1 MSPSTAIKA
10 GPREWG
16 GLAVLSLPTV
26 LLGLDVTVLYLA
38 LPSLAQD
45 LRPNGTEEL
54 WIMDA
59 YGFLIAGF
67 LITMGTLGDRIGRR
81 KLLMIGAAAFGAVSV
96 VAAYSGSA
104 EMLIAAR
111 AALGIAGATLMPS
124 TLALI
129 SNMFTDLRQRSLAI
143 GVWATSFALG
153 MALGPVVGGAMLDHF
168 WWGSAFLLAVPVAVV
183 LLVAAPVLIP
193 EYRAPQNGRFD
204 LLSVGL
210 SLLAIL
216 PVIYAVKRF
225 AKDGIGVPTLTATVL
240 GLVFAVLFV
249 RRQGKLESPL
259 LDVRLFTNR
268 TFSAA
273 LSVLLV
279 GLVGVGGSM
288 LLITQQLQLVEDLAP
303 VEAGLWMGPPALMM
317 FVAAIGAP
325 LVARRVP
332 PGIVVA
338 VTLALSTLGYVLL
351 TQVDSSGGIALMVIG
366 FGLVYLGLGAIAA
379 LGTDLVVGAAPPE
392 KAGSASAMSETV
404 QELGLALGV
413 AVLGSLATAVY
424 RGRIDDKIP
433 AGTPSDVAD
442 TAGDSLAGASSAA
455 DRMPAGWFDQAKEAA
470 TSGLNVAMLVAAV
483 CTLVLAFLS
492 AVVLRH
498 VGLIGDEESGD
509 VAGDGSDGPGDRS
522 DGSGDERGTGTG
534 TGSGSGTESV
544 SGASPGDGYGTGRRA
559 GEGGAAVGGPAARSE
574 V

>member
-1 MSPSTAIKA
+1 MSTATA
-10 GPREWG
+10 GGAGAREWG
-16 GLAVLSLPTV
+16 GLAVLSLPTM

-38 LPSLAQD
+38 LPSLAED
-45 LRPNGTEEL
+45 LHPSGTEEL

-81 KLLMIGAAAFGAVSV
+81 RLLMIGTAAFGAVSV
-96 VAAYSGSA
+96 LAAWSTSA
-104 EMLIAAR
+104 EMLIVAR

-129 SNMFTDLRQRSLAI
+129 TDMFADERRRSVAI

-153 MALGPVVGGAMLDHF
+153 MALGPVVGGAMLNHF
-168 WWGSAFLLAVPVAVV
+168 WWGSAFLLAVPVAAV
-183 LLVAAPVLIP
+183 LLVAAPLLIP
-193 EYRAPQNGRFD
+193 EYRAPYSGRLD
-204 LLSVGL
+204 LPSVGL
-210 SLLAIL
+210 SLVAIL

-225 AKDGIGVPTLTATVL
+225 AEDGPDAAAIAAALVGA
-240 GLVFAVLFV
+240 VFAVMFV
-249 RRQGKLESPL
+249 RRQGKLASPL
-259 LDVRLFTNR
+259 LDMRLFADR

-288 LLITQQLQLVEDLAP
+288 LLITQQLQLVEELPP
-303 VEAGLWMGPPALMM
+303 VEAGLWMGPPALLM
-317 FVAAIGAP
+317 FLAAIGAP
-325 LVARRVP
+325 LAARRVP

-338 VTLALSTLGYVLL
+338 VTLALSVVGYVLL
-351 TQVDSSGGIALMVIG
+351 ARVDASDGVTPIVTG
-366 FGLVYLGLGAIAA
+366 FALVYLGLGAIAA

-424 RGRIDDKIP
+424 RGRIDGEIP
-433 AGTPSDVAD
+433 AGTPSEVARS
-442 TAGDSLAGASSAA
+442 AGDSLAGAASSAP
-455 DRMPAGWFDQAKEAA
+455 RMPDGWFDAAREAA
-470 TSGLNVAMLVAAV
+470 TAGLNTAMSVAAG
-483 CTLVLAFLS
+483 CTVVLCLLS

-498 VGLIGDEESGD
+498 VGVIGGDEPRGD
-509 VAGDGSDGPGDRS
+509 SEA
-522 DGSGDERGTGTG
+522 
-534 TGSGSGTESV
+534 
-544 SGASPGDGYGTGRRA
+544 
-559 GEGGAAVGGPAARSE
+559 GPAEQAGSRA
-574 V
+574 

>member
-1 MSPSTAIKA
+1 MSTTTARRA
-10 GPREWG
+10 GAREWG

-38 LPSLAQD
+38 LPSLAED
-45 LRPNGTEEL
+45 LRPSGIEEL

-81 KLLMIGAAAFGAVSV
+81 KLLLIGAAAFGAVSV
-96 VAAYSGSA
+96 LAAYSNSA

-129 SNMFTDLRQRSLAI
+129 SNMFTDQRQRSLAI

-153 MALGPVVGGAMLDHF
+153 MALGPLVGGVMLDHF
-168 WWGSAFLLAVPVAVV
+168 WWGSAFLLAVPVALV
-183 LLVAAPVLIP
+183 LLLAAPVLIP
-193 EYRAPQNGRFD
+193 EYRAPQSGRFD
-204 LLSVGL
+204 LLSVAL
-210 SLLAIL
+210 SLIAIL

-225 AKDGIGVPTLTATVL
+225 AKDGLGIPTIVATVI

-249 RRQGKLESPL
+249 RRQGKLPSPL

-288 LLITQQLQLVEDLAP
+288 LLITQQLQLVEELP
-303 VEAGLWMGPPALMM
+303 PLEAGMWMGPPALMM
-317 FVAAIGAP
+317 FLAAIGAP
-325 LVARRVP
+325 LAARRVP
-332 PGIVVA
+332 PGTVVA
-338 VTLALSTLGYVLL
+338 ATLTLSMVGYLLL
-351 TQVDSSGGIALMVIG
+351 TQVDASGGIALMVIG

-379 LGTDLVVGAAPPE
+379 LGTHLVVGAAPPE

-413 AVLGSLATAVY
+413 AILGSLATAVY
-424 RGRIDDKIP
+424 RNRIDDEIP
-433 AGTPSDVAD
+433 AGTPSKVAD
-442 TAGDSLAGASSAA
+442 VAGDSLVGAASSAHQ
-455 DRMPAGWFDQAKEAA
+455 MPAGWLDKAQEAA
-470 TSGLNVAMLVAAV
+470 TSGLNIAMLVAAV
-483 CTLVLAFLS
+483 CTLVLSVLS

-498 VGLIGDEESGD
+498 VGIIGGDEPEN
-509 VAGDGSDGPGDRS
+509 
-522 DGSGDERGTGTG
+522 DE
-534 TGSGSGTESV
+534 
-544 SGASPGDGYGTGRRA
+544 
-559 GEGGAAVGGPAARSE
+559 AVPAEPARPPQPQNP
-574 V
+574 

>member
-1 MSPSTAIKA
+1 MSASTVRGAGPRKGA

-38 LPSLAQD
+38 LPSLAED
-45 LRPNGTEEL
+45 LRPSGTETL

-96 VAAYSGSA
+96 VAAYSGST
-104 EMLIAAR
+104 ELLIAAR

-124 TLALI
+124 TLSLI
-129 SNMFTDLRQRSLAI
+129 SNMFIDPRQRSLAI

-153 MALGPVVGGAMLDHF
+153 MALGPVVGGAMLARF
-168 WWGSAFLLAVPVAVV
+168 WWGSAFLLAVPVAIV

-193 EYRAPQNGRFD
+193 EYRAPRRGRFD
-204 LLSVGL
+204 LLSVAL
-210 SLLAIL
+210 SLVAIL
-216 PVIYAVKRF
+216 PVVYAVKRG
-225 AKDGIGVPTLTATVL
+225 AKDGPEAPVL
-240 GLVFAVLFV
+240 VALVTGLVFAGLFV
-249 RRQGKLESPL
+249 RRQTGLASPL

-288 LLITQQLQLVEDLAP
+288 LLITQQLQLVEGLPP

-317 FVAAIGAP
+317 LMAAIGAP

-338 VTLALSTLGYVLL
+338 VTLVLSTVGYLLL
-351 TQVDSSGGIALMVIG
+351 TQVGTKGGIPLIVTG
-366 FGLVYLGLGAIAA
+366 FGLIYLGLGAIAA

-413 AVLGSLATAVY
+413 AILGSLATAVY
-424 RGRIDDKIP
+424 RGRVGDEFP
-433 AGTPSDVAD
+433 AGTPDEVAEA
-442 TAGDSLAGASSAA
+442 AGDSLAGASSSVNEL
-455 DRMPAGWFDQAKEAA
+455 PAGWLDQAEEAA
-470 TSGLNVAMLVAAV
+470 TSGLNTAMLVAA
-483 CTLVLAFLS
+483 CGTLVLAFLS

-498 VGLIGDEESGD
+498 IGVIGGDE
-509 VAGDGSDGPGDRS
+509 PGAPEAVPGEPARS
-522 DGSGDERGTGTG
+522 D
-534 TGSGSGTESV
+534 V
-544 SGASPGDGYGTGRRA
+544 
-559 GEGGAAVGGPAARSE
+559 
-574 V
+574 

>member
-1 MSPSTAIKA
+1 MSASTVHRA

-26 LLGLDVTVLYLA
+26 LLGLDVTVLYVA
-38 LPSLAQD
+38 LPSLAED
-45 LRPNGTEEL
+45 LRPSGAEAL

-96 VAAYSGSA
+96 VAAYSDST
-104 EMLIAAR
+104 ELLIAAR

-129 SNMFTDLRQRSLAI
+129 SNMFADPRQRSLAI

-153 MALGPVVGGAMLDHF
+153 MALGPVVGGAMLSQF
-168 WWGSAFLLAVPVAVV
+168 WWGSAFLLAVPVAIV
-183 LLVAAPVLIP
+183 LLVAAPMLIP
-193 EYRAPQNGRFD
+193 EYRAPRSGRFD
-204 LLSVGL
+204 LLSVVL
-210 SLLAIL
+210 SLIAIL

-225 AKDGIGVPTLTATVL
+225 AKDGPDAPTIVAALIGLL
-240 GLVFAVLFV
+240 FAAVFV
-249 RRQGKLESPL
+249 RRQGRLTSPL
-259 LDVRLFTNR
+259 LDVRLFRDR

-279 GLVGVGGSM
+279 GLIGVGGSL
-288 LLITQQLQLVEDLAP
+288 LLITQQLQLVEGLP
-303 VEAGLWMGPPALMM
+303 PIEAGLWMGPPALMM

-338 VTLALSTLGYVLL
+338 ATLALSTVGYALL
-351 TQVDSSGGIALMVIG
+351 TQVDATGGIALIVIG

-413 AVLGSLATAVY
+413 AILGSLATAVY
-424 RGRIDDKIP
+424 RGRVGDAIP
-433 AGTPSDVAD
+433 AGTPAD
-442 TAGDSLAGASSAA
+442 AAEAAGDSLAGAAA
-455 DRMPAGWFDQAKEAA
+455 LGERMPVGWLDQAEEAA
-470 TSGLNVAMLVAAV
+470 TSGLNTAMLVAAV
-483 CTLVLAFLS
+483 GTLVLSVLS

-498 VGLIGDEESGD
+498 IGVIGGDEPESEEAAPGEP
-509 VAGDGSDGPGDRS
+509 AG
-522 DGSGDERGTGTG
+522 
-534 TGSGSGTESV
+534 
-544 SGASPGDGYGTGRRA
+544 A
-559 GEGGAAVGGPAARSE
+559 E

>member
-1 MSPSTAIKA
+1 MSTSTVRRA

-38 LPSLAQD
+38 LPSLAED
-45 LRPNGTEEL
+45 LGPSGTEEL

-96 VAAYSGSA
+96 LAAFSNSA

-129 SNMFTDLRQRSLAI
+129 SNMFADQRQRSLAI
-143 GVWATSFALG
+143 GVWATCFALG

-168 WWGSAFLLAVPVAVV
+168 WWGSAFLLAVPVVVV
-183 LLVAAPVLIP
+183 LLVAAPMLIP
-193 EYRAPQNGRFD
+193 EYRAPQSGRFD
-204 LLSVGL
+204 LLSVVL
-210 SLLAIL
+210 SLVAIL
-216 PVIYAVKRF
+216 PVIYAVKRV
-225 AKDGIGVPTLTATVL
+225 AKDGLGVITIVATVIGV
-240 GLVFAVLFV
+240 VFAVLFV
-249 RRQGKLESPL
+249 RRQGKLANPL
-259 LDVRLFTNR
+259 LDVRLFADR

-279 GLVGVGGSM
+279 GLIGVGGAM
-288 LLITQQLQLVEDLAP
+288 LLITQQLQLVEDLP
-303 VEAGLWMGPPALMM
+303 PIEAGLWMGPPALMM

-325 LVARRVP
+325 LVSRRVP

-338 VTLALSTLGYVLL
+338 VTLALSTVGYALL
-351 TQVDSSGGIALMVIG
+351 TQVNVTGGIALIVIG
-366 FGLVYLGLGAIAA
+366 FGLVYFGLGAIAA

-413 AVLGSLATAVY
+413 ATLGSLATAIY
-424 RGRIDDKIP
+424 RGHIDDKIP
-433 AGTPSDVAD
+433 AGTPSDVAEA
-442 TAGDSLAGASSAA
+442 AGDSLAGASSSGSQ
-455 DRMPAGWFDQAKEAA
+455 MPAGWLDQAKEAA

-483 CTLVLAFLS
+483 CTLVLSFLS

-498 VGLIGDEESGD
+498 VGIIGDDEPEAD
-509 VAGDGSDGPGDRS
+509 EAVPVEPAG
-522 DGSGDERGTGTG
+522 
-534 TGSGSGTESV
+534 
-544 SGASPGDGYGTGRRA
+544 
-559 GEGGAAVGGPAARSE
+559 SE

>member
-1 MSPSTAIKA
+1 MSTTTVRRA
-10 GPREWG
+10 GAREWG

-38 LPSLAQD
+38 LPSLAED
-45 LRPNGTEEL
+45 LHPRGTEEL

-59 YGFLIAGF
+59 YGFMIAGS

-81 KLLMIGAAAFGAVSV
+81 RLLMTGAAAFGAVSV
-96 VAAYSGSA
+96 LAAYSNSA

-129 SNMFTDLRQRSLAI
+129 SNMFTDQRQRSLAI

-153 MALGPVVGGAMLDHF
+153 MALGPVVGGAMLNHF
-168 WWGSAFLLAVPVAVV
+168 WWGSAFLLAVPVAIV

-193 EYRAPQNGRFD
+193 EYRAPQSGRFD
-204 LLSVGL
+204 PLSVVL
-210 SLLAIL
+210 SLTAIL

-225 AKDGIGVPTLTATVL
+225 AKDGPDAPTIAAAVIGLA
-240 GLVFAVLFV
+240 FAVLFV
-249 RRQGKLESPL
+249 RRQGKLASPL
-259 LDVRLFTNR
+259 LDVRLFTDR

-288 LLITQQLQLVEDLAP
+288 LLITQQLQFVEDLP
-303 VEAGLWMGPPALMM
+303 PIEAGLWMGPPALLM
-317 FVAAIGAP
+317 FLAAIGAP

-338 VTLALSTLGYVLL
+338 ATLALSMVGYVLL
-351 TQVDSSGGIALMVIG
+351 TQVDASGGIALMVIG

-379 LGTDLVVGAAPPE
+379 LGTGLVVGAAPPE

-413 AVLGSLATAVY
+413 AILGSLATAVY
-424 RGRIDDKIP
+424 RNRIDDEIP
-433 AGTPSDVAD
+433 AGTPSKVAD
-442 TAGDSLAGASSAA
+442 AAGDSLAGAVSSAHQL
-455 DRMPAGWFDQAKEAA
+455 PAGWLDHAKEAA
-470 TSGLNVAMLVAAV
+470 TSGMNTAMLVAAV
-483 CTLVLAFLS
+483 CTLVLSFLS

-498 VGLIGDEESGD
+498 VGTIGADEPE
-509 VAGDGSDGPGDRS
+509 A
-522 DGSGDERGTGTG
+522 DE
-534 TGSGSGTESV
+534 
-544 SGASPGDGYGTGRRA
+544 AL
-559 GEGGAAVGGPAARSE
+559 PAEPARSE
-574 V
+574 VRPPPDPHPWPATGGDAGAGGVSGPGPSATHRPPPPRAACPPATDRGWWSRKTS

>member
-1 MSPSTAIKA
+1 MTTTTVRGA
-10 GPREWG
+10 GAREWG

-38 LPSLAQD
+38 LPSLAED
-45 LRPNGTEEL
+45 LLPSGAQEL

-67 LITMGTLGDRIGRR
+67 LLTMGTLGDRIGRR
-81 KLLMIGAAAFGAVSV
+81 RLLMIGAAAFGIVSV
-96 VAAYSGSA
+96 LAAWSTSA
-104 EMLIAAR
+104 ELLIVAR

-129 SNMFTDLRQRSLAI
+129 SNMFADQRQRSLAI

-153 MALGPVVGGAMLDHF
+153 MALGPVVGGVMLDHF
-168 WWGSAFLLAVPVAVV
+168 WWGSVFLLAVPVAIV

-193 EYRAPQNGRFD
+193 EYRAPRSGRFD
-204 LLSVGL
+204 LLGVAL
-210 SLLAIL
+210 SLTAIL
-216 PVIYAVKRF
+216 PVVYAVKRF
-225 AKDGIGVPTLTATVL
+225 AEDGFDVPTIAAALIGA
-240 GLVFAVLFV
+240 VFAVLFV
-249 RRQGKLESPL
+249 RRQAGLANPL
-259 LDVRLFTNR
+259 LDVGLFADR

-288 LLITQQLQLVEDLAP
+288 LLITQQLQFVEGLPP
-303 VEAGLWMGPPALMM
+303 VEAGLWMGPPALLM
-317 FVAAIGAP
+317 FLAAIGSP

-338 VTLALSTLGYVLL
+338 ATLALSTVGYVLL
-351 TQVDSSGGIALMVIG
+351 ALVDASDGLALMVVG

-379 LGTDLVVGAAPPE
+379 LGTDLVVGAAPAE

-424 RGRIDDKIP
+424 RDRVDDTLP
-433 AGTPSDVAD
+433 AGVPSEVAD
-442 TAGDSLAGASSAA
+442 VAGDSLAGAVSSAQ
-455 DRMPAGWFDQAKEAA
+455 RMPAGWLDHAKEAA
-470 TSGLNVAMLVAAV
+470 TSGMNTAMIVAAA
-483 CTLVLAFLS
+483 CTLLLSFLS
-492 AVVLRH
+492 AVVLRR
-498 VGLIGDEESGD
+498 VGVIGGDAPESDTAESDGD
-509 VAGDGSDGPGDRS
+509 VSETGRDVSETGGEDPETDGEGPETDGVSATPGPPSSRS
-522 DGSGDERGTGTG
+522 SRRPGPFR
-534 TGSGSGTESV
+534 
-544 SGASPGDGYGTGRRA
+544 GASR
-559 GEGGAAVGGPAARSE
+559 
-574 V
+574 

>member
-1 MSPSTAIKA
+1 MSTTTVRRA
-10 GPREWG
+10 GARQWT

-38 LPSLAQD
+38 LPSLAED
-45 LRPNGTEEL
+45 LRPSGTEEL

-81 KLLMIGAAAFGAVSV
+81 RLLMTGAAAFGAVSV
-96 VAAYSGSA
+96 LAAYSPSA
-104 EMLIAAR
+104 ETLIAAR

-129 SNMFTDLRQRSLAI
+129 SNMFADQRRRSLAI
-143 GVWATSFALG
+143 GIWATSFALG
-153 MALGPVVGGAMLDHF
+153 MALGPVVGGVMLDHF
-168 WWGSAFLLAVPVAVV
+168 WWGSVFLLAVPVAIV
-183 LLVAAPVLIP
+183 LLVAAPLLIP
-193 EYRAPQNGRFD
+193 EYRAPHSGRFD
-204 LLSVGL
+204 LLGVAL
-210 SLLAIL
+210 SLTAIL

-225 AKDGIGVPTLTATVL
+225 AEDGPGVPVITATVT

-249 RRQGKLESPL
+249 RRQGRLASPL
-259 LDVRLFTNR
+259 LDVRLFSDR

-273 LSVLLV
+273 LGVLLA

-288 LLITQQLQLVEDLAP
+288 LLITQQLQLVEGLPA
-303 VEAGLWMGPPALMM
+303 VEAGLWMGPPAMMM
-317 FVAAIGAP
+317 FLAAIGAP

-338 VTLALSTLGYVLL
+338 TALALSTVGYVLL
-351 TQVDSSGGIALMVIG
+351 AQVDASGGIALMVTG

-413 AVLGSLATAVY
+413 AILGSLATAVY
-424 RGRIDDKIP
+424 RGRIGDEIP
-433 AGTPSDVAD
+433 AGTPPEVAD
-442 TAGDSLAGASSAA
+442 VAGDSLAGAVSSAH
-455 DRMPAGWFDQAKEAA
+455 RMPAGWLDQAREAA
-470 TSGLNVAMLVAAV
+470 TSGLNTAMLVAAV
-483 CTLVLAFLS
+483 CALVLSVLS

-498 VGLIGDEESGD
+498 VGTVGGGDDGPESGEA
-509 VAGDGSDGPGDRS
+509 VPAESA
-522 DGSGDERGTGTG
+522 
-534 TGSGSGTESV
+534 GTE
-544 SGASPGDGYGTGRRA
+544 A
-559 GEGGAAVGGPAARSE
+559 
-574 V
+574 